1 MRGAHVEERERGGV
15 IYKVADLD
23 TAGSGF
29 FWSDPDPVR
38 VLKFGPMEIRAK
50 HQCLKLI
57 FPCSIY

>member
-1 MRGAHVEERERGGV
+1 MRGAHVEEREGGGY
-15 IYKVADLD
+15 IQGC
-23 TAGSGF
+23 GSGYGRIRV